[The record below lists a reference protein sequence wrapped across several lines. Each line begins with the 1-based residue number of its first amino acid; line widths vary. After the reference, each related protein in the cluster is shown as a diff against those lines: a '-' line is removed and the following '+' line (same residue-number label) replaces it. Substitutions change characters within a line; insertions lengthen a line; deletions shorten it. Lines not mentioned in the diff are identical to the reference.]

1 MRGPKLNEGA
11 TVATLASGQ
20 RHGTKATA
28 KYIHSSA
35 YKARAVLDLIRG
47 LDVRRADE
55 VLQFTDRGIATDV
68 RKVLASA
75 VANSTNP
82 NNAGSY
88 IGDADE
94 LFVIACF
101 ADEGPTLRRFAPRA
115 RGRATRIR
123 KRTCHITVVV
133 ARMSDQRLAV
143 AQARAEGVSATA
155 AASRRAR
162 VERSRQRAQAAKKA
176 ASGPKSAGATDA
188 EAVEMDEDDAV
199 EETTVETVD
208 LETIA
213 GVHSMD
219 AVEGERVD
227 EVAAAEGSASD
238 EADAA
243 RGGSAADDEPAIE
256 TGFEV
261 GEWEGSIV
269 ADEDGNGPESH
280 PIKGNKDSMLYH
292 TPDSRYYKIT
302 KAEVWFDTE
311 EHAEAAGFNKPGSG
325 QAAEGSASDEAE
337 STMRTEGDEGPSTA
351 AEGSASD
358 EAESTRRTEGRDAI
372 RDHRRRGKRQRRG
385 GVRRGEP

>member
-11 TVATLASGQ
+11 TVATLASGE

-28 KYIHSSA
+28 KYVRSSA

-47 LDVRRADE
+47 LEVRRADE
-55 VLQFTDRGIATDV
+55 VLQFTDRGIASDI

-75 VANSTNP
+75 VANATNP

-101 ADEGPTLRRFAPRA
+101 ADEGPTLRRFSPRA

-176 ASGPKSAGATDA
+176 AAAPKATGA
-188 EAVEMDEDDAV
+188 EAVEVDEDEAV

-208 LETIA
+208 VEAIA

-219 AVEGERVD
+219 AAEGESVD
-227 EVAAAEGSASD
+227 ETDAS
-238 EADAA
+238 EEST
-243 RGGSAADDEPAIE
+243 GDEPAIE
-256 TGFEV
+256 NSFAA
-261 GEWEGSIV
+261 GEWEGSVV
-269 ADEDGNGPESH
+269 ADEDGNGPETH
-280 PIKGNKDSMLYH
+280 PIKGNRDSMLYH
-292 TPDSRYYKIT
+292 TTESRYYKVT

-311 EHAEAAGFNKPGSG
+311 ESAEAAGFSKPGSQ
-325 QAAEGSASDEAE
+325 QAD
-337 STMRTEGDEGPSTA
+337 TA
-351 AEGSASD
+351 
-358 EAESTRRTEGRDAI
+358 DA
-372 RDHRRRGKRQRRG
+372 DDDQ
-385 GVRRGEP
+385 ENN